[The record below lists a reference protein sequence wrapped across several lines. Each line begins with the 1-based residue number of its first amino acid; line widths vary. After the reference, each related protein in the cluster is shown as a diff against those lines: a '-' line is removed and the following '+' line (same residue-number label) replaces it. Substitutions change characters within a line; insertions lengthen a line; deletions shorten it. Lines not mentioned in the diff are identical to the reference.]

1 MRKRRMLTL
10 FAIAFA
16 LAQVSLASA
25 ETKSIVVASTTS
37 AEDSGLFRH
46 ILPLFKQKTGIDV
59 KVAARGTGQ
68 ALDMARRACEGSGEE
83 ICCRRVWREALSRD
97 VQRFCHYRTKER
109 PRQHY
114 GV

>member
-68 ALDMARRACEGSGEE
+68 ALDMARRVNGGPFMIRSRPWWDQRVL
-83 ICCRRVWREALSRD
+83 RREQQSAGFIGL
-97 VQRFCHYRTKER
+97 HKE
-109 PRQHY
+109 Y
-114 GV
+114 AAI